1 MIIPKEEKVPKVILK
16 LQLSTQISRVTHI
29 TYNYNSS
36 VITGRM
42 DPMTTNTGQQ
52 VHPV

>member
-1 MIIPKEEKVPKVILK
+1 MIIPKEKRIPKVMLK

-29 TYNYNSS
+29 TYNYSSS
-36 VITGRM
+36 VITGHM
-42 DPMTTNTGQQ
+42 APMTTNTGQQ